1 MAMMNDAAYLLRR
14 ARDEARKA
22 HEAAERGDDAA
33 AVAAHREMAIRYK
46 VRALSLSSGTVPCID
61 GTDLAS
67 STSASRIAANRAAQ

>member
-1 MAMMNDAAYLLRR
+1 MGMTNDAAYLLRR

-33 AVAAHREMAIRYK
+33 AIAAHREMAIRYK
-46 VRALSLSSGTVPCID
+46 VRALSLSSGAVPCID

-67 STSASRIAANRAAQ
+67 HTSASRIAANKAA

>member
-1 MAMMNDAAYLLRR
+1 MMGMTNDAAYLLRR

-22 HEAAERGDDAA
+22 DEAASRGDDRA

-61 GTDLAS
+61 GTELNVAKPQ
-67 STSASRIAANRAAQ
+67 SRITG